1 MTEKEDPEI
10 SQESSQHIHHCK
22 GYIEDI
28 ESLPICRGTI
38 QRAKKCG
45 FNTLEF
51 AESCLNAINQDV
63 TDENTY
69 EDIAKV
75 VQSFA
80 NASMPFLEKYQVK
93 DIEVGRFQIRYTSA
107 KAVVYLSQMQKG
119 IILVEFDANA
129 EYSVRTT
136 DTEEIWRY
144 LDEPR
149 HIIEAV
155 LSTIMAYAEKHK
167 AIKDEWILTL
177 QNIKDEY
184 MHQDEGTSSFSGIKE
199 K

>member
-1 MTEKEDPEI
+1 MTEKEINE
-10 SQESSQHIHHCK
+10 ESGMQLHHCK
-22 GYIEDI
+22 GYLDEI
-28 ESLPICRGTI
+28 ESLPICGETI
-38 QRAKKCG
+38 ERSKKCG

-51 AESCLNAINQDV
+51 AESCLNAINANV
-63 TDENTY
+63 TSNENTY

-80 NASMPFLEKYQVK
+80 NASMPFLDKYQVK

-107 KAVVYLSQMQKG
+107 EAVVYLSQMQRSF
-119 IILVEFDANA
+119 ILVEIDENG
-129 EYSVRTT
+129 EHSVRTT

-144 LDEPR
+144 FDEPR
-149 HIIEAV
+149 HIIRAV

-177 QNIKDEY
+177 QNIKD
-184 MHQDEGTSSFSGIKE
+184 
-199 K
+199 